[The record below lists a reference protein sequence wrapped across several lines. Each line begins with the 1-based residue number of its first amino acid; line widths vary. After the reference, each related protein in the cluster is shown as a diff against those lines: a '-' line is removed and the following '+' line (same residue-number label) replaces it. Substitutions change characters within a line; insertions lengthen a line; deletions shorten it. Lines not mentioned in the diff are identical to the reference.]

1 MWQVVYMVVMLVLSY
16 ALQPKPQK
24 PKPAAFEDFDFPTAD
39 DGTPQIVVFGDVW
52 LTDWTVIGIGNY
64 RNQAIKKSTGGLFSK
79 SVTSGYKYLM
89 SLHMG
94 LCRGIDD
101 LVEIKISDKTAWTGT
116 IGSDNKTSFRINQPN
131 LFGGDDSEGGIVGNL
146 TILRGAPDQATLNE
160 LERMYGTVIQ
170 EGHYTEGSYY
180 EPKVWIPAVIEPA
193 TVPAYRGVVT
203 FFYDGLVCSNSPYPK
218 PWSFRVRRIT
228 SNWDG
233 SVWYPAKAVIWL
245 NDNTIQAMNPAHII
259 YEAQTNSV
267 WGRGFAASQ
276 LDLASFQAAA
286 DQLYSENFGICLAWR
301 RQENLSEFIQQIVD
315 TIGAALYLDRMTG
328 LWKLVLVR
336 ANYDVDTLPLFTSVN
351 GLLKIEDDNNAA
363 NDVASNQTIVTYRDP
378 ITNQDQQIRAENIAA
393 IQKFGVISENK
404 TYAGIPTANLAGRIA
419 ARDMKIAQSGLKKF
433 KLIFDRRAYQMQ
445 PLSVFKISAQ
455 EQGIESLV
463 LRAIK
468 VEHSEIINGQ
478 IAVTALQDVFGLAD
492 QNFIGSQPSL
502 HQPPQ
507 SSALPVSNPIIYEVP
522 FFELLQDFSTAD
534 LQAKS
539 GQGYFAVAAAQP
551 SSLHISFDLLAKAS
565 NEVSFANVGTSD
577 FAFIS
582 TVTIAVAQTATAV
595 TVSLA
600 DSITNIEVGDRAMLG
615 SEIVRVDAVDLQAN
629 TVTLA
634 RGCIDTEPQ
643 NHEIGTRFSVY
654 SNLNNAANR
663 IFNIGETANLKF
675 ITRTSS
681 DQLNEATATV
691 YSAQLSNRLARPYPP
706 AQVQINGEYFPEQVS
721 GDLTLSWSHR
731 NRLTQTGQAPSF
743 TDGSTAHEAGTTYN
757 LKIFD
762 ANNIELLNKVEAES
776 PCIWNVPK
784 RFDGEMTTLFELGI
798 DGAENSINFTDLSP
812 NHFTVNNPYAVRI
825 QTDENVGKVASI
837 SQGSLIALP
846 AQKLVAIVQEDHCI
860 EYRIKTLKYPLS
872 ESDGIPTFHMFVDR
886 TGSSITPDHSYMFI
900 STKINVDSM
909 IISVSGKEY
918 GSGWIGADKTIDYEA
933 TGLSSDEY
941 VDIAIQVTLLERR
954 FNTGTNS
961 FINSSL
967 VTIYVDGI
975 AAVSDTLEFI
985 FLENLHEN
993 VPKLS
998 VILSNLVGGHTGS
1011 AVIMNGFRI
1020 TQRTGG
1026 RYTGDYVPAAFKTG
1040 SSDPLWEDVVLLLPL
1055 IGSNFAQ
1062 NFVDISNAPTTIVA
1076 SPNFHT
1082 FQGSSFFGGAF
1093 TVVDSKAHGGSAMC
1107 LTKQALY
1114 LDANSVF
1121 DLGNTSFVI
1130 EGRIMGYGTI
1140 LRMAGSRTL
1149 ENAGT
1154 DVCTL
1159 WKIEINQYFLTITG
1173 FTDVFLTPTT
1183 SVSLPHNYIGG
1194 SGKNVDDTYFDFKVF
1209 FDAGTGKVTLWFNEL
1224 YTVGDFTLV
1233 SDISPKLIIGDPNN
1247 NLSVNALKIQS
1258 AETGAG
1264 LIVDVNNPVRI
1275 ELESQRD
1282 GLASY
1287 QKFVTSVTVI

>member
-1 MWQVVYMVVMLVLSY
+1 MWIQIALFIVSLVVSY
-16 ALQPKPQK
+16 ALQPKPQR
-24 PKPAAFEDFDFPTAD
+24 PKAAAFEEFDFPTVE

-52 LTDWTVIGIGNY
+52 LTDWTVLGVGNY
-64 RNQAIKKSTGGLFSK
+64 RTSNIVAKQKGLFGSK
-79 SVTSGYKYLM
+79 KTTTGYRYHM

-94 LCRGIDD
+94 LCRGMDD
-101 LVEIKISDKTAWTGT
+101 LVEIKVGDRTAWTGSLASSGGRLS
-116 IGSDNKTSFRINQPN
+116 IKKPD
-131 LFGGDDSEGGIVGNL
+131 LFGGDKGEGGINGSLIVSYG
-146 TILRGAPDQATLNE
+146 RPDQPVLTE
-160 LERMYGTVIQ
+160 LSAIFGVI
-170 EGHYTEGSYY
+170 
-180 EPKVWIPAVIEPA
+180 
-193 TVPAYRGVVT
+193 PAYRGVVT

-218 PWSFRVRRIT
+218 PWSFRVRRVT
-228 SNWDG
+228 SDWDG
-233 SVWYPAKAVIWL
+233 AVWYADKAVIWL
-245 NDNTIQAMNPAHII
+245 EDNKIKAMNPAHIL
-259 YEAQTNSV
+259 YEVQTNTL
-267 WGRGFAASQ
+267 WGRGFSAGQ
-276 LDLASFQAAA
+276 LDLDSFKAAA
-286 DQLYSENFGICLAWR
+286 DQLYNEKFGVCLAWR
-301 RQENLSEFIQQIVD
+301 RQDSLNNFIQQILD
-315 TIGAALYLDRMTG
+315 QIGAALYVDRTTG
-328 LWKLVLVR
+328 LWRLTLIR
-336 ANYDVDTLPLFTSVN
+336 DNYQLESLPQYSYQN
-351 GLLKIEDDNNAA
+351 GLLRIEEDNNAA
-363 NDVASNQTIVTYRDP
+363 LDLVTNQVVVTFKDP
-378 ITNQDQQIRAENIAA
+378 IKNQDETIRAENIAA
-393 IQKFGVISENK
+393 IQKHGLISENK
-404 TYAGIPTANLAGRIA
+404 SYAGIPTANLAGRIA
-419 ARDMKIAQSGLKKF
+419 ARDMKIAQSNLKKF
-433 KLIFDRRAYQMQ
+433 KLIFDRRAYAMQ
-445 PLSVFKISAQ
+445 PASVFKLALP
-455 EQGIESLV
+455 ERGIASIV
-463 LRAIK
+463 VRAIR
-468 VEHSEIINGQ
+468 VEHNDATNGEIT
-478 IAVTALQDVFGLAD
+478 VTVVQDVFGLPSS
-492 QNFIGSQPSL
+492 NFIQSQPSL
-502 HQPPQ
+502 WQPPDLT
-507 SSALPVSNPIIYEVP
+507 AKPVSQQLLYEVP
-522 FFELLQDFSTAD
+522 FAELLREFSIQELQQIQNQSYVGVVAQQPTAMHLDFD
-534 LQAKS
+534 I
-539 GQGYFAVAAAQP
+539 F
-551 SSLHISFDLLAKAS
+551 AKAS
-565 NEVSFANVGTSD
+565 TDAAYIDAGNGEFGFVSEIDAD
-577 FAFIS
+577 I
-582 TVTIAVAQTATAV
+582 AQTAEPITCNLNRPIDDAV
-595 TVSLA
+595 Q
-600 DSITNIEVGDRAMLG
+600 VGDRAFLG
-615 SEIVRVDAVDLQAN
+615 NEIVRIESINRETNSLV
-629 TVTLA
+629 LA
-634 RGCIDTEPQ
+634 RGCIDTVPFAHNAQ
-643 NHEIGTRFSVY
+643 TLLWVY
-654 SNLNNAANR
+654 SNIASVAESTFPSTQTVDMKLVTHVSQDVLNQDLATVASLALNNR
-663 IFNIGETANLKF
+663 KE
-675 ITRTSS
+675 
-681 DQLNEATATV
+681 
-691 YSAQLSNRLARPYPP
+691 RPYPP
-706 AQVQINGEYFPEQVS
+706 ADVKINKAYFPQEIT
-721 GDLTLSWSHR
+721 GDVNVSWSHR

-860 EYRIKTLKYPLS
+860 EYRIKTLKYSLS
-872 ESDGIPTFHMFVDR
+872 ESDGIPTFQMFVDR

-1076 SPNFHT
+1076 SPTFHT

-1233 SDISPKLIIGDPNN
+1233 SDISPKLIIGDPNS